1 MKSFIALCICLL
13 TVLFAQA
20 QIINPKETAKRKVED
35 RTNSRSD
42 QGIDKGLDKVEEGLK
57 GIFKKK
63 DKKKKKTQQTDAEKE
78 ADEENQ
84 DPSGENGKSSTQQPK
99 PGFQSY
105 SKFDFI
111 PGEKILAVE
120 DFSKDAVGDFPLQWN
135 TSSGGEVVQISG
147 FAGNWFK
154 FPQNGVC
161 FPEYINELPEN
172 FTMEFDMTINQET
185 MSNNQSGLKVFFNQL
200 IQNRTSFD
208 HMFDPK
214 AKVGL
219 DIHPSGVE
227 GGGDLYVW
235 VIDQSEQPLLDTH
248 QEINGNW
255 LSDQPNHISIWRQ
268 GTRIRFYLNEKKI
281 FDLPRAFQAGTKYGF
296 LFATNLW
303 GDGLYVTNIKIAAS
317 TPNNR
322 GELIEKGRFSTT
334 GILFDVNADRIKPS
348 SFPVLKEIA
357 DVLRSNPSIQVR
369 IVGHTDSDGDAAAN
383 QSLSERR
390 ATAVKNSLSKE
401 FGIDAARMQTA
412 GKGETEPV
420 ASNDNTQGKAQ
431 NRRVEFIRL

>member
-1 MKSFIALCICLL
+1 MKSFISLCICLL
-13 TVLFAQA
+13 TVLFMQA

-35 RTNSRSD
+35 RTNTRSD
-42 QGIDKGLDKVEEGLK
+42 QGIDKGLDKVEEGIK

-63 DKKKKKTQQTDAEKE
+63 DKKKKKTQETE
-78 ADEENQ
+78 AGEEANEENEA
-84 DPSGENGKSSTQQPK
+84 PSAENAKSSSPQSA

-111 PGEKILAVE
+111 PGEKILASD

-161 FPEYINELPEN
+161 FPEYINELPED

-214 AKVGL
+214 AKVAF
-219 DIHPSGVE
+219 DVHPSGVE

-235 VIDQSEQPLLDTH
+235 VTDQSEQQLLETH
-248 QEINGNW
+248 QEIKGNW
-255 LSDQPNHISIWRQ
+255 RSDQPNHISIWRQ

-281 FDLPRAFQAGTKYGF
+281 FDLPRAFQTGIKYGF

-303 GDGLYVTNIKIAAS
+303 GDGLYISNIKIAAS

-390 ATAVKNSLSKE
+390 AAAVKSSLSKE

-412 GKGETEPV
+412 GKGEAEPV
-420 ASNDNTQGKAQ
+420 APNDNTQGKAQ